1 MRAVDLIVKKR
12 KGKALQK
19 EEMEYFINNYVQG
32 IIPDYQMAALCMAIY
47 FQGMQKKEVANLT
60 MAMVKSGEKADLSSL
75 PGIKVDKHSTGG
87 VADTTTLIV
96 GPLVAAAGVPVGK
109 MSGRGLGHTGGTI
122 DKLESIPGLQTA
134 LSREDFMKQVQKI
147 NLAIVGQ
154 SGNLVPA
161 DKKIYA
167 LRDVTGTVPSIP
179 LIASSIMSK
188 KIAAGADKIVL
199 DVKLGSGAFMKS
211 QEEAFELART
221 MVEIGEEVGRET
233 AAFITNMD
241 QPLGTAIGNALEV
254 EEAILTLQGKSQGPL
269 RELSLYLGAAMLVLA
284 KRVQEIE
291 EGKILLEY
299 LLDSGAALEKF
310 AVMIQAQG
318 GNSEVVKNLSL
329 LPQASGQEEVKIS
342 QEGFVASV
350 NAEALGL
357 AAMALGAGRENKD
370 SSIDLAV
377 GIKVHVR
384 KGERVCKGQPLL
396 TLFYNEQKRLEEAL
410 KITSQALQF
419 SSTPLEAE
427 PLIYGLVTK
436 KGEQD
441 LKLSF

>member
-1 MRAVDLIVKKR
+1 
-12 KGKALQK
+12 
-19 EEMEYFINNYVQG
+19 
-32 IIPDYQMAALCMAIY
+32 
-47 FQGMQKKEVANLT
+47 
-60 MAMVKSGEKADLSSL
+60 
-75 PGIKVDKHSTGG
+75 
-87 VADTTTLIV
+87 
-96 GPLVAAAGVPVGK
+96 
-109 MSGRGLGHTGGTI
+109 
-122 DKLESIPGLQTA
+122 
-134 LSREDFMKQVQKI
+134 
-147 NLAIVGQ
+147 
-154 SGNLVPA
+154 
-161 DKKIYA
+161 
-167 LRDVTGTVPSIP
+167 
-179 LIASSIMSK
+179 
-188 KIAAGADKIVL
+188 
-199 DVKLGSGAFMKS
+199 
-211 QEEAFELART
+211 

-233 AAFITNMD
+233 AAFITNME

>member
-19 EEMEYFINNYVQG
+19 EEIEYFINNYVQG

-47 FQGMQKKEVANLT
+47 FQGMQKKEVVDLT

-96 GPLVAAAGVPVGK
+96 SPLVAAAGVPVGK

-233 AAFITNMD
+233 AAFITNME

-269 RELSLYLGAAMLVLA
+269 RELSLYLGAAMLMLA

-291 EGKILLEY
+291 EGKILLEH

>member
-269 RELSLYLGAAMLVLA
+269 RELSLYLGAAMLMLA

-291 EGKILLEY
+291 EGKILLEH

-329 LPQASGQEEVKIS
+329 LPQASGQEEVKMS
-342 QEGFVASV
+342 QDGFIASV

-384 KGERVCKGQPLL
+384 KGERVCQGQPLL
-396 TLFYNEQKRLEEAL
+396 TLFYNEQKKLEEAL